1 MNLATNRKKKLYALL
16 TLLSIFVVNAAIIN
30 VNYIPNNVNGKLIDE
45 VFIEPKNTDLTSN
58 NIYIGTGDAWNVTHW
73 ANRTDYN
80 LPANFGNNS
89 YDLLEV
95 PLGID
100 WIGYNLKADINNLYD
115 SRNWNNG
122 TFDFGNDDGTYA
134 AGEDD
139 TADISNSFQNWTFSF
154 NDGATP
160 NPMSGNYLDSGY
172 APSDGHDT
180 LELRMDGN
188 PSVLSGYYNYNEK
201 DKCWWNSTFVIPRGT
216 VIDSELQFEINP
228 YYLANFNSWDFAVSL
243 NNQPIFSSG
252 TYSLKQLGE
261 GNWQS
266 FSIPQSV
273 WVNQSNIYT
282 SPMNS
287 STMPIEF
294 SLEYVANSASY
305 SQGFNHIE
313 NQTLFIDDVKLIV
326 KAEVKPSQIQLKVN
340 NTSVSDVDWGK
351 GIVELT
357 GDWQST
363 KVFTNFSSDDTWD
376 LGSYD
381 IELNADLNLFANK
394 HTPETS
400 YDTNFASEGISFY
413 TENNSIVNWECYA
426 YFAVPTGYEETTM
439 KLDFPSDVN
448 ITWVSEPQQPTTN
461 RLALCDNSTAGVLS
475 IPVNAIST
483 TPDGFWKFE
492 GTSSNYCEQLTIYK
506 NSTNSPTGVDW
517 VQENEFL
524 SGDYINITAKVN
536 PSPLVSSYITQT
548 NGIMNIRF
556 PNGTIW
562 TAQNQIKSCDS
573 NGMVYFDYFQAPMNP
588 PNYEVGEYEVII
600 TWNNSHSNFGLNES
614 GVIYKKFTV
623 KHFSSLTP
631 DQLYYA
637 NILEGS
643 TINLIVSFTDR
654 QNGDAIENAIVY
666 LYNFT
671 GGIEYFNEINPGFY
685 ALLDFN
691 TTGGDAGDN
700 ILSIYANSTLY
711 TNNQADTT
719 INLILKTT
727 LSAEEFPYIQV
738 PWNQNFTIHLN
749 YTETNTG
756 NGIVTTPKTNW
767 IGDYSTIM
775 TSPGVYNM
783 TFDTSAYEVNKL
795 HSLLISVNESNY
807 EQQSIL
813 IKVDITERS
822 TNIDEIYL
830 NQVQTTSIV
839 IPYGEMLN
847 ITGKYMDDT
856 GYFIDGAVVQ
866 LKDGAIIIGNF
877 VKHPIY
883 DQYNLTINSSIL
895 GLGVHSLTL
904 YAKQDNYSIAL
915 ESVVITVSER
925 GTNLEIYLNAI
936 ETTSIEIP
944 YGELVNI
951 TGKYM
956 DDTGYFIDGAVVQ
969 LKDGAIIIGNFVKH
983 PIYDQ
988 YNLTINSSIL
998 GLGVHSL
1005 TLYAKQDNYSI
1016 TLESIVISVV
1026 QRDTIIDE
1034 IFLND
1039 IDKTTDK
1046 SITITSGELLNITLK
1061 YKDSLT
1067 SNFISGASTT
1077 ITGGGLSGGL
1087 NEDFVFNHYSRVINS
1102 SIFGLG
1108 AIFLTIS
1115 IQAENYSAA
1124 AVSLTIFVSERGS
1137 VADIFINGSQ
1147 YPDNYIIV
1155 EVWQRI
1161 NITITYDD
1169 LITGNH
1175 LSNATVELLGIGY
1188 LTESPAFEQYTII
1201 IDAATLGQGID
1212 ILNIIA
1218 RKENYESQ
1226 PLQITVEIIERKTD
1240 LYLYMNGLNK
1250 TLDKFIEL
1258 PIGSQINFTI
1268 DYFDSTGQ
1276 FVSGA
1281 LVQLLGE
1288 GLSLNLT
1295 ESIIFHH
1302 YSITINTNQLDIGI
1316 RLLTIIAFKNNYQI
1330 QTIGIRLDVQRIKTN
1345 ITTISGESVIN
1356 IRPGETV
1363 SLKIIL
1369 YDLDFGGTIK
1379 NATVSFTWSGGSGT
1393 LTDANNDGIYEA
1405 VISNIPDGSHT
1416 ITISAYAGDDYSF
1429 ERYEVIITVIR
1440 PPEDILLFWILL
1452 IVSSIATV
1460 SALTYLVL
1468 YQKIFKY
1475 PKPVR
1480 KVRKYR
1486 KTLRKTKN
1494 PRVDVT
1500 AREKAFKG
1508 EYQNELAKSS
1518 KLLKGKTAEVTSK
1531 PDKMLKEPIESSDE

>member
-1 MNLATNRKKKLYALL
+1 MRINTSKKSKIVI
-16 TLLSIFVVNAAIIN
+16 LLSLLVIISVNSYLSDFTYTSSNLLGENMDESIDSPKN
-30 VNYIPNNVNGKLIDE
+30 NDLSFNNV
-45 VFIEPKNTDLTSN
+45 FT
-58 NIYIGTGDAWNVTHW
+58 GTGDAWNVTHW
-73 ANRTDYN
+73 ANRTDSN
-80 LPANFGNNS
+80 MPVSFGNDTSDILNI
-89 YDLLEV
+89 
-95 PLGID
+95 PLGIG
-100 WIGYNLKADINNLYD
+100 WTGYRINATINNLYD
-115 SRNWNNG
+115 ERNWING
-122 TFDFGNDDGTYA
+122 TFEYGSDDGDYSDNDD
-134 AGEDD
+134 D
-139 TADISNSFQNWTFSF
+139 TSWITNGFQNWSF
-154 NDGATP
+154 YSFDGGSST
-160 NPMSGNYLDSGY
+160 NLMTGNYLDTTY
-172 APSDGHDT
+172 VDSDGHDC
-180 LELRMDGN
+180 LEIDFQGQHDTGWERYDQG
-188 PSVLSGYYNYNEK
+188 
-201 DKCWWNSTFVIPRGT
+201 DIAWWNSSFQVPRGN
-216 VIDSELQFEINP
+216 VIDSELKFDVNPNYLGNFDSWKFAISIN
-228 YYLANFNSWDFAVSL
+228 SIQV
-243 NNQPIFSSG
+243 
-252 TYSLKQLGE
+252 YSIGSYTLKQMAGE
-261 GNWQS
+261 GNWLTIT
-266 FSIPQSV
+266 IPQALF
-273 WVNQSNIYT
+273 QSQSIYANPLNDT
-282 SPMNS
+282 DLA
-287 STMPIEF
+287 IEV
-294 SLEYVANSASY
+294 SLEYTADSASY
-305 SQGFNHIE
+305 SDGFEHIDHQE
-313 NQTLFIDDVKLIV
+313 IFIDNIELKI
-326 KAEVKPSQIQLKVN
+326 KAETTPSLISLKMNNTNVN
-340 NTSVSDVDWGK
+340 NIDWGE
-351 GIVELT
+351 GTIELY
-357 GDWQST
+357 GNWKD
-363 KVFTNFSSDDTWD
+363 TNNVMSVFSSDDIWG
-376 LGSYD
+376 LGSYAVSF
-381 IELNADLNLFANK
+381 LADLNLYTIK
-394 HTPETS
+394 KTPSTYYE
-400 YDTNFASEGISFY
+400 TNFASQGTLFSVS
-413 TENNSIVNWECYA
+413 NSSVVDWSSYA
-426 YFAVPTGYEETTM
+426 YFAVPSDYKENNFTLT
-439 KLDFPSDVN
+439 FPTDIT

-461 RLALCDNSTAGVLS
+461 RLAQCDTTTPGVLF
-475 IPVNAIST
+475 IPVDAISE

-492 GTSSNYCEQLTIYK
+492 GVSPNYIDSMDLYK
-506 NSTNSPTGVDW
+506 NTTIVPTSVDW
-517 VQENEFL
+517 AMNNVFY

-536 PSPLVSSYITQT
+536 ASPLVSSYITQT
-548 NGIMNIRF
+548 NAIMNIRF

-562 TAQNQIKSCDS
+562 TAQNQVKSCDS
-573 NGMVYFDYFQAPMNP
+573 NGIVYFDYFQVPLNP
-588 PNYEVGEYEVII
+588 PNYEVGEYDVII

-637 NILEGS
+637 DILEGS

-666 LYNFT
+666 IYNFT

-691 TTGGDAGDN
+691 TTGGDTGDN

-756 NGIVTTPKTNW
+756 NGIVTTPTTNW

-795 HSLLISVNESNY
+795 HSLLISVNEPNY

-830 NQVQTTSIV
+830 NQVQTTWIE
-839 IPYGEMLN
+839 IPYGELLN
-847 ITGKYMDDT
+847 ITGIYRDST

-866 LKDGAIIIGNF
+866 LKDGVIIIGNL

-883 DQYNLTINSSIL
+883 DQYNLTLNSSIL
-895 GLGVHSLTL
+895 GLGVYSLTI
-904 YAKQDNYSIAL
+904 YANHDNYSIAL
-915 ESVVITVSER
+915 NNV
-925 GTNLEIYLNAI
+925 
-936 ETTSIEIP
+936 
-944 YGELVNI
+944 
-951 TGKYM
+951 
-956 DDTGYFIDGAVVQ
+956 
-969 LKDGAIIIGNFVKH
+969 
-983 PIYDQ
+983 
-988 YNLTINSSIL
+988 
-998 GLGVHSL
+998 
-1005 TLYAKQDNYSI
+1005 
-1016 TLESIVISVV
+1016 VISVV
-1026 QRDTIIDE
+1026 PRGTIIDE
-1034 IFLND
+1034 VFLNN

-1046 SITITSGELLNITLK
+1046 SITLTSGELLNITLK
-1061 YKDSLT
+1061 YKDSMT
-1067 SNFISGASTT
+1067 SNFISGALST

-1087 NEDFVFNHYSRVINS
+1087 SENFVFNHYYRVINT
-1102 SIFGLG
+1102 SIFDLG
-1108 AIFLTIS
+1108 ANFLTIS

-1137 VADIFINGSQ
+1137 VADVFINGSQ

-1268 DYFDSTGQ
+1268 DYFDSTGE

-1295 ESIIFHH
+1295 ESIMFHH

-1316 RLLTIIAFKNNYQI
+1316 RFLTIIAFKNNYQI
-1330 QTIGIRLDVQRIKTN
+1330 QTIDIRLDVRRIKTN
-1345 ITTISGESVIN
+1345 ITTTSGESVIN
-1356 IRPGETV
+1356 ISPGETF

-1379 NATVSFTWSGGSGT
+1379 NAIVSFTWSGGSGT

-1416 ITISAYAGDDYSF
+1416 ITISAYAGDNYSF

-1452 IVSSIATV
+1452 IVSSIATI

-1531 PDKMLKEPIESSDE
+1531 PEKILKGPIEGSNE